1 MSEEVNAI
9 IDNLCEKLGTS
20 AKFLIPELA
29 RLRITE
35 SAVCLFIGLIILAIG
50 LITLPKAWRYDHR
63 EDLGDW
69 DESYFVIIPS
79 ILIMVGAIT
88 VIVESVQLAGWIASP
103 TAKAILEIVSML
115 K

>member
-20 AKFLIPELA
+20 AKLLIPELA
-29 RLRITE
+29 RLRIVE
-35 SAVCLFIGLIILAIG
+35 SAICLFLALIVVAVG

-63 EDLGDW
+63 EDT
-69 DESYFVIIPS
+69 ESWEDS
-79 ILIMVGAIT
+79 AWTILPALLIFAGA
-88 VIVESVQLAGWIASP
+88 VSVMAESVSLAGWIASP
-103 TAKAILEIVSML
+103 TAKAVLEIVSML